1 MFGLL
6 LRPVFLDHERQE
18 QLVRDS
24 GLDWTIVR
32 PSAFTDAPADGDY
45 RVDIPAG
52 ERGLRLK
59 ISRADVAVFLAGCLR
74 DARFMHRAVGI
85 SH

>member
-18 QLVRDS
+18 QLVRES

-32 PSAFTDAPADGDY
+32 PSAFTDGPADDNFK
-45 RVDIPAG
+45 VDIPAG
-52 ERGLRLK
+52 ERRLRLEF
-59 ISRADVAVFLAGCLR
+59 RALTSLA
-74 DARFMHRAVGI
+74 
-85 SH
+85 S